1 MPLLKVNQIASYS
14 GNTLTVGTTGDTVT
28 LATGASSS
36 GFGATYNSWILNEQ
50 TCLWEAPVAKP
61 NDSNIYN
68 WNETNLNWELVE

>member
-36 GFGATYNSWILNEQ
+36 GFGATYNSGLNW
-50 TCLWEAPVAKP
+50 T
-61 NDSNIYN
+61 SNISN
-68 WNETNLNWELVE
+68 FSS